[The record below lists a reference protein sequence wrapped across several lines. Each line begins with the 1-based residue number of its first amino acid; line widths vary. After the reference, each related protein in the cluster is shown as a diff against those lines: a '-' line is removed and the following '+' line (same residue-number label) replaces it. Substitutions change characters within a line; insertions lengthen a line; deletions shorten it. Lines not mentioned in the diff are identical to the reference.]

1 MPSPITMLAWKVAGT
16 ILVLAALAVGCTVAA
31 RIVAYR
37 YGRNAPQRRAIYTA
51 VGMTSLV
58 SAGCV
63 AWLLLR
69 VLGP

>member
-1 MPSPITMLAWKVAGT
+1 LGGT
-16 ILVLAALAVGCTVAA
+16 VLVLAALAIGCVVAA
-31 RIVAYR
+31 RIVAHR
-37 YGRNAPQRRAIYTA
+37 YGRNGPQRRAIYTA

-69 VLGP
+69 VLPM